1 MSKTGGIFSREIH
14 FIQEKE
20 IKPSLTYIH
29 QIKVSDDFERTI
41 LFISILF
48 YMKFTLVGQ
57 K

>member
-1 MSKTGGIFSREIH
+1 MSKTGGIFSREIN

-20 IKPSLTYIH
+20 IKPSLTYIY